1 MPDNTEVKATKH
13 KNKID
18 VPKTDVSLRDDEFT
32 RRFVFWMITL
42 MVMIIIVGGAV
53 LYWLIGEYVK
63 QSNKNKS
70 QDITIS
76 LLEKKKKDI
85 ELLKPNYDK
94 IISKDSTTG
103 KSDADLIFSAM
114 PRDLGYSEL
123 IAMFE
128 KMGAES
134 GVKISTISKSGE
146 DQQTTAPSP
155 SSYEVTVS
163 MEGEFSKILE
173 FLLKTEKSARVLD
186 FVSMNLSGSTRSGRV
201 TASTAFRAYYQTPAD
216 ISPTEQ
222 ELK

>member
-1 MPDNTEVKATKH
+1 MSDTTEVKTAKH
-13 KNKID
+13 KKKID
-18 VPKTDVSLRDDEFT
+18 VPKTDVSLHDDKST

-42 MVMIIIVGGAV
+42 IVVIILAGGAV
-53 LYWLIGEYVK
+53 LYWLIGEYVQ

-70 QDITIS
+70 QDITIG

-94 IISKDSTTG
+94 IISKDSSG

-146 DQQTTAPSP
+146 GEQVTVPSP
-155 SSYEVTVS
+155 SSYETTVS
-163 MEGEFSKILE
+163 MEGEFSNIQE
-173 FLLKTEKSARVLD
+173 FLLKTENSARILD

-201 TASTAFRAYYQTPAD
+201 TSSTTFKAYYQTPVD
-216 ISPTEQ
+216 ISPTE
-222 ELK
+222 EGLK

>member
-1 MPDNTEVKATKH
+1 MSVNTEAKTAKS
-13 KNKID
+13 KKKID
-18 VPKTDVSLRDDEFT
+18 VPKTDVSLHDDKST
-32 RRFVFWMITL
+32 RRFVFWMIVL
-42 MVMIIIVGGAV
+42 MVLILIAGGAV
-53 LYWLIGEYVK
+53 LYWQIGEYVK

-70 QDITIS
+70 QDITIG

-94 IISKDSTTG
+94 LITKDSNG
-103 KSDADLIFSAM
+103 KSDADLILSAM

-123 IAMFE
+123 IAMLE

-146 DQQTTAPSP
+146 GQQVAAPNP
-155 SSYEVTVS
+155 SSYETTVS
-163 MEGEFSKILE
+163 MEGEFSNIQE
-173 FLLKTEKSARVLD
+173 FLLKTENSARVLD
-186 FVSMNLSGSTRSGRV
+186 FVSMNLSGSTKSGRV
-201 TASTAFRAYYQTPAD
+201 TSSTTLKAYYQTPAD